1 MRHVLAT
8 VVLAPLFAIP
18 ALTAPAAAAD
28 LAPAAV
34 PYYKAPP
41 AVVMG
46 WTGGYVGISAGGR
59 WADTTWTSS
68 SISLPPGPPDPDA
81 LAVVIRQLDRQV
93 RRLSRLQLADRA
105 AMGDRRRSRLCLG
118 PRQQVDGRHSGHV
131 RHRRPGQRAGRG
143 GDGGVLPNVTLNWD
157 GSVRGRLG
165 FLVAPNWLLYGTGGL
180 AFQEVDLNASCNGA
194 FISWCIIP
202 RNETA
207 STTQLGWT
215 VGGGIETQMWRN
227 WLLRAEYRY
236 SDYGNIGHT
245 FFAGTID
252 QVVMQEQVRTH
263 TALVG
268 LAYKFGN

>member
-46 WTGGYVGISAGGR
+46 WTGGYVGISGGGR

-68 SISLPPGPPDPDA
+68 SISLPPGPHDPTHSPSSFDSSTA
-81 LAVVIRQLDRQV
+81 RFGGYLGYNWQIAPQWVIGAE
-93 RRLSRLQLADRA
+93 ADFAWGHDSKSMGGIPGTFGTGGQANGPA
-105 AMGDRRRSRLCLG
+105 AAT
-118 PRQQVDGRHSGHV
+118 VDSS
-131 RHRRPGQRAGRG
+131 
-143 GDGGVLPNVTLNWD
+143 NVTLNWD